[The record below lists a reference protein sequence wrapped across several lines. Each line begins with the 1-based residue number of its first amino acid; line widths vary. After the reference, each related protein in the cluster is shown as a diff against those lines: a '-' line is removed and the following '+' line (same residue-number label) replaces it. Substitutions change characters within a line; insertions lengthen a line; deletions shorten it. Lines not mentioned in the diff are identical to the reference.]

1 MRLIYNI
8 YQICIALP
16 IFLVL
21 TLLTAIVTIVGSRGI
36 RHIPDLWLSGAQFQ
50 VDDEEEPA

>member
-1 MRLIYNI
+1 MKFLYCI

-21 TLLTAIVTIVGSRGI
+21 TLLTALVTIFGSEILGGRTTDD
-36 RHIPDLWLSGAQFQ
+36 RLPDRPELLVSRQ
-50 VDDEEEPA
+50 